1 MAGDKVPSIH
11 ALEKPENVHELLRQD
26 RGDDC
31 LSCRVVGSGAFFGLA
46 AYSYLSGM
54 SQLEKQRRA
63 IVQSRSMF
71 GMRSRRLGI
80 AGISLGMVWMGLWR
94 AFR

>member
-1 MAGDKVPSIH
+1 MPGRA
-11 ALEKPENVHELLRQD
+11 
-26 RGDDC
+26 
-31 LSCRVVGSGAFFGLA
+31 GSGAFLGLA

-54 SQLEKQRRA
+54 SQLDRQRTA
-63 IVQSRSMF
+63 ILQSKSVF

-80 AGISLGMVWMGLWR
+80 TGISLGLLWMGLWR